1 MQACPYRAS
10 SPAGTSRG
18 TSCGASRP
26 RRPTSAACGWAAAAS
41 SVSTRPPDASRGGPM
56 VGMGGAAWG
65 RSQAPSASGVSE
77 AAPSSRG
84 AFPRRRGPP
93 RQGGTLGLARSE
105 PQHLG
110 QWSSCPEGVQIQRR
124 SWEARRKD
132 GLPVL
137 PSLGAVVRG
146 RRAPCAVQQGS
157 LSACACVPAAA
168 PHRRLQ
174 APGRGWEWVLPPD
187 PPG

>member
-1 MQACPYRAS
+1 M
-10 SPAGTSRG
+10 PARCTLRVGPDGGGGRGSRG
-18 TSCGASRP
+18 P
-26 RRPTSAACGWAAAAS
+26 
-41 SVSTRPPDASRGGPM
+41 
-56 VGMGGAAWG
+56 
-65 RSQAPSASGVSE
+65 SQAPSASGVSE
-77 AAPSSRG
+77 AAPTSRG

-110 QWSSCPEGVQIQRR
+110 QWSSCLEGVQIQRR
-124 SWEARRKD
+124 GWEARGKD

-157 LSACACVPAAA
+157 LSACARVPAAA
-168 PHRRLQ
+168 PQRRLQ
-174 APGRGWEWVLPPD
+174 APGHGWERVLPPD
-187 PPG
+187 PPACLSARGSQLCQADEGPRAPMSAPV